1 MACKINSGVMQ
12 TPLFRIKVNSHV
24 FDEDAFINLFTRLG
38 LDNLVSF
45 SDMQSFVSD
54 VKKVFSIMGSG
65 KYVFCSLVS
74 PAQFKLLENEKETLN
89 EKYRKVEVVRTKY
102 KASDITFEAYYYDLA
117 NKKYLLEY
125 LFFVVLYRFRSYLTF
140 DVYVD
145 YMTRT
150 YLTLFGYNFR
160 SCVMS
165 SFEVGVEQEIN
176 EVGIPDQVKVKPFKV
191 KMNVIPYDITIR
203 L

>member
-12 TPLFRIKVNSHV
+12 TPLFRIKVNSYV
-24 FDEDAFINLFTRLG
+24 FEEDVFVSLFTKLG

-54 VKKVFSIMGSG
+54 VKRVFSIMGSG

-74 PAQFKLLENEKETLN
+74 PAQFKLLENERETLN
-89 EKYRKVEVVRTKY
+89 EKYRKVEVLRTKY
-102 KASDITFEAYYYDLA
+102 KTSDITFEAYYYNLA

-165 SFEVGVEQEIN
+165 SFEVGIDQEIN
-176 EVGIPDQVKVKPFKV
+176 EVGVPDQVKVKPFKV

>member
-12 TPLFRIKVNSHV
+12 APLFRIKVNSHV
-24 FDEDAFINLFTRLG
+24 FEEDNFVKLFTKLG
-38 LDNLVSF
+38 LENLVSF
-45 SDMQSFVSD
+45 SDMQNFVLD
-54 VKKVFSIMGSG
+54 VRKVFSIMGSG

-74 PAQFKLLENEKETLN
+74 PAQFKLLENERETLN
-89 EKYRKVEVVRTKY
+89 EKYRKVDVIRTKY
-102 KASDITFEAYYYDLA
+102 KTSDITLEAYYYDLA

-145 YMTRT
+145 YMTRS

-165 SFEVGVEQEIN
+165 SFEVGIDQEIN
-176 EVGIPDQVKVKPFKV
+176 DIGVPDQVKVKPFKV
-191 KMNVIPYDITIR
+191 KMNVVPYDITVR

>member
-12 TPLFRIKVNSHV
+12 TPLFRIKVNSYV
-24 FDEDAFINLFTRLG
+24 FEEDAFVSLFTKLG

-54 VKKVFSIMGSG
+54 VKRVFSIMGSG

-74 PAQFKLLENEKETLN
+74 PAQFKLLENERETLN
-89 EKYRKVEVVRTKY
+89 EKYRKVEVLRTKY
-102 KASDITFEAYYYDLA
+102 KTSDITFEAYYYDLA

-140 DVYVD
+140 DVYID

-165 SFEVGVEQEIN
+165 SFEVGIDQEIN
-176 EVGIPDQVKVKPFKV
+176 EVGVPDQVKVKPFKV